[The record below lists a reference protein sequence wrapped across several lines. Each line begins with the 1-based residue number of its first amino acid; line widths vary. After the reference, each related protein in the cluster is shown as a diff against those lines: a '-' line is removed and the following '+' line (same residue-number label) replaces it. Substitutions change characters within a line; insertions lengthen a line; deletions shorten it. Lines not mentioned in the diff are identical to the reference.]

1 MDSSLPSPVRL
12 AKWPTISAVNPA
24 IITPPVVPIM
34 ADNVFLLIPD
44 IVNMSFYLA
53 LGLAMGV
60 HFDAEFLSGELSLIS
75 HILGA
80 RFFQAIW

>member
-1 MDSSLPSPVRL
+1 
-12 AKWPTISAVNPA
+12 
-24 IITPPVVPIM
+24 M